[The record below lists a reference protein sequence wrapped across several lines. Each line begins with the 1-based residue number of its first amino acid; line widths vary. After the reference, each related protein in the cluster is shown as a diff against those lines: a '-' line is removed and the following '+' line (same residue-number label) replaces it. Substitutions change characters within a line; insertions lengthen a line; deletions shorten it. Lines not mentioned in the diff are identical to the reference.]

1 MYRIAGETKD
11 DKPLSVPAVYVDT
24 NIFLNVWF
32 EEMLKFSPAFYYS
45 RRILDLI
52 LECRFRLVV
61 SDLTVKELS
70 RKTGLTRELIVQE
83 YLRPFEIVG
92 KLTVVEA
99 TVEMIQDANAMSHKY
114 GLHGADSFHVLVAKR
129 EGCVLVT
136 RDTELRTTA
145 KKVGIKVALP
155 EELI

>member
-1 MYRIAGETKD
+1 M
-11 DKPLSVPAVYVDT
+11 SVPAVYVDS

-52 LECRFRLVV
+52 LECKFRLVI

-70 RKTGLTRELIVQE
+70 RKTDLTKEVIVQE
-83 YLRPFEIVG
+83 YLGSFDMVG
-92 KLTVVEA
+92 KLMVVE
-99 TVEMIQDANAMSHKY
+99 TTREMIQEANAVGRKY
-114 GLHGADSFHVLVAKR
+114 GLHGADALHALVAKR

-136 RDTELRTTA
+136 RDVELKTTA
-145 KKVGIKVALP
+145 RRISVRAVLP
-155 EELI
+155 EELV